1 MRKKKWRA
9 LNIFYNFFEEKNA
22 RPKHPVSSLTVRF
35 CLVFLRKSAGKELE
49 RKKTYTQQQQEYIII
64 SKRMQASKNSS
75 VVQEQPVTHQE
86 LGMYAPSRPNDL
98 ALEENYN
105 PPIPY
110 ILDIQQE
117 DNISIEMIKLFQ
129 VI

>member
-1 MRKKKWRA
+1 
-9 LNIFYNFFEEKNA
+9 
-22 RPKHPVSSLTVRF
+22 
-35 CLVFLRKSAGKELE
+35 
-49 RKKTYTQQQQEYIII
+49 
-64 SKRMQASKNSS
+64 MQASNSS
-75 VVQEQPVTHQE
+75 FVVQEQPVTHQE
-86 LGMYAPSRPNDL
+86 LDMYAPSRPNDL
-98 ALEENYN
+98 ALDDETHN